1 MFDDHLIHNR
11 RLRRIGVTAAAAL
24 VVLVGMWLPVPEAT
38 MPGAS
43 YYNIPTQ
50 PLSIGTL
57 GLLPFMIAFV
67 AVELLGLVRR
77 DGSELVRTSDRPAW
91 MHRGGIVGGLL
102 LAVAGAGLCYEY
114 WFVTLPNQLPGG
126 VLGVTNGLGLQ
137 VTVVTTLVAG
147 AALYYALADAVTRWG
162 LGNGFAVVVGTGIAV
177 DAYWAYRDFG
187 GWLQSMSFQNLD
199 VFAVLGNIFGV
210 AVVILATLWMLYRLE
225 EWVGSGDDST
235 AGEGPSLDVPL
246 SGIVPFVVAK
256 TALATVGTY
265 LFARGTADVAAL
277 LRPTMR
283 TMTIPSTWYYFALSA
298 FAAVCLTL
306 VASIAFYRTGWRLNE
321 WLSGDGETRRFRRAV
336 AATVGYVLLLV
347 TIDFFGGQL
356 VRSLGVASTALG
368 TAIVCDLL
376 EAWRFRRQH
385 ENAVAVETLH
395 RNGAVGGA
403 LAKLDRAG
411 IEAHA
416 AGRCF
421 RGMLQIF
428 GAFAPIEVWVPTD
441 DAEEAGEAI
450 EVRGDEA

>member
-1 MFDDHLIHNR
+1 MFDDHLIDNR
-11 RLRRIGVTAAAAL
+11 RLRRIGVTAAAVL

-50 PLSIGTL
+50 PLRIGAL

-67 AVELLGLVRR
+67 AVELLGVVRR
-77 DGSELVRTSDRPAW
+77 DGSELVRTSDRPTW
-91 MHRGGIVGGLL
+91 MHRGGLVGGLL
-102 LAVAGAGLCYEY
+102 LAVAGAGLCYQY
-114 WFVTLPNQLPGG
+114 WFVTLPSQLPGG
-126 VLGVTNGLGLQ
+126 VLGVTNGLGVQ

-147 AALYYALADAVTRWG
+147 AALYYAVADAVTKWG

-177 DAYWAYRDFG
+177 DTYWAYRDFG

-199 VFAVLGNIFGV
+199 VFAVLGNILGV
-210 AVVILATLWMLYRLE
+210 AVVILATLWMLYRME
-225 EWVGSGDDST
+225 EWVGSADAS
-235 AGEGPSLDVPL
+235 AGLEGPSLDVPL

-265 LFARGTADVAAL
+265 LFARGMGDVATL

-283 TMTIPSTWYYFALSA
+283 TTTIPSTWYYFALSA
-298 FAAVCLTL
+298 FAAVAVTL
-306 VASIAFYRTGWRLNE
+306 AAGIAFYRTRWRLGE
-321 WLSGDGETRRFRRAV
+321 WLSGDGETRRFRRAL

-347 TIDFFGGQL
+347 TVDFFGGQL

-376 EAWRFRRQH
+376 GAWRFRHRH
-385 ENAVAVETLH
+385 ERAVTVEAIH

-403 LAKLDRAG
+403 LARLERAG

-428 GAFAPIEVWVPTD
+428 GAFAPIEVLVPEE
-441 DAEEAGEAI
+441 DAEKAREAI
-450 EVRGDEA
+450 DVREDGA